1 MTSVSRR
8 MQAFVKEEL
17 DKLSLTQT
25 FLEENIAMFE
35 NSKRDVSQQT
45 LQAKEEMNQVLNKIK
60 SLREEVKTRIR
71 EGLQGLLAAAKRI
84 LDEVIR
90 ELRAFHT

>member
-35 NSKRDVSQQT
+35 NSKRDVS
-45 LQAKEEMNQVLNKIK
+45 
-60 SLREEVKTRIR
+60 
-71 EGLQGLLAAAKRI
+71 
-84 LDEVIR
+84 
-90 ELRAFHT
+90 